1 VPEHLTTDI
10 RDYEIQ
16 RKDFTVTGTLDRRN
30 GRWAWSPTLKLQ
42 VGDVV
47 VVRPR

>member
-1 VPEHLTTDI
+1 MTLPRDI
-10 RDYEIQ
+10 RDYEIN
-16 RKDFTVTGTLDRRN
+16 RMGFTIRGTLDRRN
-30 GRWAWSPTLKLQ
+30 GRWAWSPVLRLR